1 MFTIYALTNKV
12 TGEQYVGVTG
22 KSIEQRMKWH
32 RKEAVR
38 DRAKHRKLYV
48 SINQY
53 GLENFEVV
61 LLDHCDD
68 KEQAFELER
77 QYIKELD
84 SVEFGL
90 NESLGGTGKSFV
102 EHDVIAECYKDL
114 GTARK
119 VAQKLGCGTDT
130 VRAAL
135 KEHNVPRVSYRSLYG
150 KNVRGTNIKTHQVVD
165 FSSIAEAGEYCE
177 RIGVCKRYS
186 GGTRQKIA
194 NVCNGKSKTAY
205 GFYWEY
211 V

>member
-32 RKEAVR
+32 RKEAMR

-130 VRAAL
+130 VRACL
-135 KEHNVPRVSYRSLYG
+135 LYTSPSPRDS
-150 KNVRGTNIKTHQVVD
+150 
-165 FSSIAEAGEYCE
+165 
-177 RIGVCKRYS
+177 
-186 GGTRQKIA
+186 
-194 NVCNGKSKTAY
+194 
-205 GFYWEY
+205 
-211 V
+211 